1 MRRRKDLNSAPRKD
15 TWFVKLTATDGRICR
30 WQFDRCTLAHVKE
43 LIRDY
48 VWGCPYDCRWII
60 CGGGM
65 KIIGEMNWPDLTTDN
80 PDNR

>member
-65 KIIGEMNWPDLTTDN
+65 KIIGEMNWPD
-80 PDNR
+80 NR